1 MSEEIVIQSESEA
14 ADTVSH
20 YVKQNAKIQGFF
32 RRKQKSNRE
41 NTFSIQAAENKDVQD
56 LTLENE

>member
-1 MSEEIVIQSESEA
+1 MSKETVIQSESEV

-32 RRKQKSNRE
+32 CRKRQNHRE

-56 LTLENE
+56 LTPENE